1 MPDRNRDDPLKN
13 SVKATGIGIP
23 LFYILPTFFIP
34 RLPPVTLLGAVA
46 FLQEFCP
53 CKIRGNMVRFIGYN
67 YNLPQKGMCR
77 YTMKKLSR
85 GAYEDTKGFLRVA
98 ETLLEVLILTVIY
111 YLVWKKGYALAYFEY
126 KGKYV
131 LMGIYAILLYA
142 FFQNSECTM
151 FGQLH
156 RVDLIIGQVIA
167 LCIVNVVTYGQL
179 CLIGNQVLSVAPIVL
194 LTAIEVVVAI
204 VLVLVYTSVYHKL
217 YAPHDMLLIYGNKRG
232 VGLKIKMDS
241 RKDKYN
247 IRKLISVE
255 EGYDAIVEEIVKHDA
270 VILNDVPAQMRND
283 ILKFCYRYRVRTYV
297 APKLTDIM
305 VRGAKNITLFDT
317 PLLLVKGTG
326 LTPAQRVT
334 KRAMDIV
341 LGTVAL
347 VIASPIMA
355 AVAVAIKLEDG
366 GPVFFRQKRMTRNG
380 REFDILKFRS
390 MIVDAE
396 KYSGAVL
403 AAEDDPRITK
413 VGKFIR
419 ATRLDEIP
427 QIINIVKGDMS
438 IVGPRPERKVIADEY
453 CKEIPEFA
461 YRLKVRGG
469 LTGYAQIYGKYNTS
483 AYDKLRL
490 DLMYIENYSLLLDIK
505 LIILT
510 LRIIFSK
517 DSTEGID
524 VAKENQKKAEELL
537 KDLEEE

>member
-1 MPDRNRDDPLKN
+1 
-13 SVKATGIGIP
+13 
-23 LFYILPTFFIP
+23 
-34 RLPPVTLLGAVA
+34 
-46 FLQEFCP
+46 
-53 CKIRGNMVRFIGYN
+53 
-67 YNLPQKGMCR
+67 
-77 YTMKKLSR
+77 MKKLSR

-111 YLVWKKGYALAYFEY
+111 YFVWKQGYEFFAFEY

-131 LMGIYAILLYA
+131 LMGVYAVLLYV

-156 RVDLIIGQVIA
+156 RMDLIIGQIIS
-167 LCIVNVVTYGQL
+167 LCIVNVVTYAQL
-179 CLIGNQVLSVAPIVL
+179 CLIGNQVLSPSPILLLTGIEIVVAVL
-194 LTAIEVVVAI
+194 LI
-204 VLVLVYTSVYHKL
+204 LLYTSLYHKL
-217 YAPHDMLLIYGNKRG
+217 YAPHDMLLIYGHKRG

-247 IRKLISVE
+247 IRKLISTD
-255 EGYDAIVEEIVKHDA
+255 EGYDAIIEEIPKHDA
-270 VILNDVPAQMRND
+270 VILNDVPAEMRND
-283 ILKFCYRYRVRTYV
+283 ILKFCYRCRVRTYV

-326 LTPAQRVT
+326 LTPAQRVA
-334 KRAMDIV
+334 KRAMDII
-341 LGTVAL
+341 LCSIAMIVAAP
-347 VIASPIMA
+347 VMA
-355 AVAVAIKLEDG
+355 VVAIAIKLEDG
-366 GPVFFRQKRMTRNG
+366 GPVFFKQKRMTRNG
-380 REFDILKFRS
+380 REFEILKFRS

-396 KYSGAVL
+396 KYAGAVL
-403 AAEDDPRITK
+403 ATDNDPRITK
-413 VGKFIR
+413 VGKIIR

-427 QIINIVKGDMS
+427 QILNILKGDMS

-517 DSTEGID
+517 ESTEGID
-524 VAKENQKKAEELL
+524 KAEENQKLADELL
-537 KDLEEE
+537 KELDNEE

>member
-1 MPDRNRDDPLKN
+1 
-13 SVKATGIGIP
+13 
-23 LFYILPTFFIP
+23 
-34 RLPPVTLLGAVA
+34 
-46 FLQEFCP
+46 
-53 CKIRGNMVRFIGYN
+53 
-67 YNLPQKGMCR
+67 
-77 YTMKKLSR
+77 MKKLSR

-111 YLVWKKGYALAYFEY
+111 YIAWQKGYDIAYYQY

-131 LMGIYAILLYA
+131 LMGIYAVLLYA

-156 RVDLIIGQVIA
+156 RADLIIGQIIS
-167 LCIVNVVTYGQL
+167 LLIVNVVTYAQL
-179 CLIGNQVLSVAPIVL
+179 CLIGNAILAPGPILVL
-194 LTAIEVVVAI
+194 TGIEILVAI
-204 VLVLVYTSVYHKL
+204 VCIWAFTSLYHKL
-217 YAPHDMLLIYGNKRG
+217 YAPHDMLLIYGHKRG

-247 IRKLISVE
+247 IRKLICVD
-255 EGYDAIVEEIVKHDA
+255 EGYDAIINEIPKHDA

-305 VRGAKNITLFDT
+305 IRGAKNITLFDT

-326 LTPAQRVT
+326 LTPAQRVA
-334 KRAMDIV
+334 KRAMDI
-341 LGTVAL
+341 LLSFIAL
-347 VIASPIMA
+347 IIAAIPMA
-355 AVAVAIKLEDG
+355 VVAVAIKLEDG
-366 GPVFFRQKRMTRNG
+366 GPVFFKQKRMTRGG
-380 REFDILKFRS
+380 REFEILKFRS

-396 KYSGAVL
+396 KYAGAVL
-403 AAEDDPRITK
+403 ATEDDPRITR
-413 VGKFIR
+413 VGKIIR

-427 QIINIVKGDMS
+427 QILNILKGDMS
-438 IVGPRPERKVIADEY
+438 IVGPRPERKVLADEI

-490 DLMYIENYSLLLDIK
+490 DLMYIENYSLMQDIK

-524 VAKENQKKAEELL
+524 VARENQKKAEQLLQEL
-537 KDLEEE
+537 DEQE

>member
-1 MPDRNRDDPLKN
+1 
-13 SVKATGIGIP
+13 
-23 LFYILPTFFIP
+23 
-34 RLPPVTLLGAVA
+34 
-46 FLQEFCP
+46 
-53 CKIRGNMVRFIGYN
+53 
-67 YNLPQKGMCR
+67 
-77 YTMKKLSR
+77 MKKLSR
-85 GAYEDTKGFLRVA
+85 GAYEDMKGTVRVV
-98 ETLLEVLILTVIY
+98 ETLLEILIMTLIY
-111 YLVWKKGYALAYFEY
+111 YLVWKKGYSLAYFEY

-131 LMGIYAILLYA
+131 LMAVYAGLMYLM
-142 FFQNSECTM
+142 FQNTDCTM
-151 FGQLH
+151 FGQLN
-156 RVDLIIGQVIA
+156 RVDLIIGQIISIFVT
-167 LCIVNVVTYGQL
+167 NVFTYMIL
-179 CLIGNQVLSVAPIVL
+179 CLIGNAVLAVMPIVW
-194 LTAIEVVVAI
+194 LTLIEIVVAVVMI
-204 VLVLVYTSVYHKL
+204 LLYTTLYHKL
-217 YAPHDMLLIYGNKRG
+217 WAPHDMLLIYGHKRG
-232 VGLKIKMDS
+232 VELKIKMDS

-247 IRKLISVE
+247 IRKLISTD
-255 EGYDAIVEEIVKHDA
+255 EGYDAIIREIPKHDA
-270 VILNDVPAQMRND
+270 VILNDVPAQLRND

-297 APKLTDIM
+297 APKLTDVM

-326 LTPAQRVT
+326 LTPAQRVA
-334 KRAMDIV
+334 KRTMDIV
-341 LGTVAL
+341 LGSVAL
-347 VIASPIMA
+347 VLAAPFMA
-355 AVAVAIKLEDG
+355 AAAIAIKLEDG

-403 AAEDDPRITK
+403 ASGDDPRITK

-419 ATRLDEIP
+419 ATRIDELP

-453 CKEIPEFA
+453 CKELPEFA

-524 VAKENQKKAEELL
+524 VAKENQKKAEALL
-537 KDLEEE
+537 KEIGEDQ

>member
-1 MPDRNRDDPLKN
+1 
-13 SVKATGIGIP
+13 
-23 LFYILPTFFIP
+23 
-34 RLPPVTLLGAVA
+34 
-46 FLQEFCP
+46 
-53 CKIRGNMVRFIGYN
+53 
-67 YNLPQKGMCR
+67 
-77 YTMKKLSR
+77 MKKLSR
-85 GAYEDTKGFLRVA
+85 GAYEDTKGLLRVA
-98 ETLLEVLILTVIY
+98 ETLLEVAILTVIY
-111 YLVWKKGYALAYFEY
+111 YIVFRRGYDLYYFEY

-131 LMGIYAILLYA
+131 LMGIYGILLYA

-156 RVDLIIGQVIA
+156 RVDLIIGQIIS
-167 LCIVNVVTYGQL
+167 LCIVNFVSYFQICLVANRMLTPAPMLMLTVVEF
-179 CLIGNQVLSVAPIVL
+179 A
-194 LTAIEVVVAI
+194 VAI
-204 VLVLVYTSVYHKL
+204 ALIFLFTTVYHKL
-217 YAPHDMLLIYGNKRG
+217 YAPHDMLLIYGHKRG
-232 VGLKIKMDS
+232 VSLKIKMDS

-247 IRKLISVE
+247 ISKLISVE
-255 EGYDAIVEEIVKHDA
+255 EGYEAIINEIPKHDA
-270 VILNDVPAQMRND
+270 VILNDVPAELRND
-283 ILKFCYRYRVRTYV
+283 ILKFCYQYRVRTYV
-297 APKLTDIM
+297 APKLTDVM
-305 VRGAKNITLFDT
+305 LRGARNITLFDT

-326 LTPAQRVT
+326 LTPAQRVA
-334 KRAMDIV
+334 KRTMDIL
-341 LGTVAL
+341 LGSVAL
-347 VIASPIMA
+347 IIAAIPMVI
-355 AVAVAIKLEDG
+355 VALAIKLEDG
-366 GPVFFRQKRMTRNG
+366 GPVFFKQKRMTRGG

-403 AAEDDPRITK
+403 AAGDDPRITK
-413 VGKFIR
+413 VGKIIR
-419 ATRLDEIP
+419 ATRLDELP

-453 CKEIPEFA
+453 CKDIPEFA

-524 VAKENQKKAEELL
+524 VAQENQKKAEQLL
-537 KDLEEE
+537 NDLEDK

>member
-1 MPDRNRDDPLKN
+1 
-13 SVKATGIGIP
+13 
-23 LFYILPTFFIP
+23 
-34 RLPPVTLLGAVA
+34 
-46 FLQEFCP
+46 
-53 CKIRGNMVRFIGYN
+53 
-67 YNLPQKGMCR
+67 
-77 YTMKKLSR
+77 MKKLSR
-85 GAYEDTKGFLRVA
+85 GAYEDTKGLLRVA
-98 ETLLEVLILTVIY
+98 ETLLEVAILTVIY
-111 YLVWKKGYALAYFEY
+111 YIVFRRGYDLYYFEY

-131 LMGIYAILLYA
+131 LMGIYGILLYA

-156 RVDLIIGQVIA
+156 RVDLIIGQIIS
-167 LCIVNVVTYGQL
+167 LCIVNFVSYFQICLVANRMLTPAPMLMLTVVEF
-179 CLIGNQVLSVAPIVL
+179 A
-194 LTAIEVVVAI
+194 VAI
-204 VLVLVYTSVYHKL
+204 ALIFLFTTVYHKL
-217 YAPHDMLLIYGNKRG
+217 YAPHDMLLIYGHKRG
-232 VGLKIKMDS
+232 VSLKIKMDS

-247 IRKLISVE
+247 ISKLISAE
-255 EGYDAIVEEIVKHDA
+255 EGYEAIINEIPKHDA
-270 VILNDVPAQMRND
+270 VILNDVPAELRND
-283 ILKFCYRYRVRTYV
+283 ILKFCYQYRVRTYV
-297 APKLTDIM
+297 APKLTDVM
-305 VRGAKNITLFDT
+305 LRGARNITLFDT

-326 LTPAQRVT
+326 LTPAQRVA
-334 KRAMDIV
+334 KRTMDIL
-341 LGTVAL
+341 LGSVAL
-347 VIASPIMA
+347 IIAAIPMLV
-355 AVAVAIKLEDG
+355 VALAIKLEDG
-366 GPVFFRQKRMTRNG
+366 GPVFFRQKRMTRGG

-403 AAEDDPRITK
+403 AAGDDPRITK
-413 VGKFIR
+413 LGKIIR
-419 ATRLDEIP
+419 ATRLDELP

-453 CKEIPEFA
+453 CKDIPEFA

-524 VAKENQKKAEELL
+524 VAQENQKKAEQLL
-537 KDLEEE
+537 NDLEDK

>member
-1 MPDRNRDDPLKN
+1 
-13 SVKATGIGIP
+13 
-23 LFYILPTFFIP
+23 
-34 RLPPVTLLGAVA
+34 
-46 FLQEFCP
+46 
-53 CKIRGNMVRFIGYN
+53 
-67 YNLPQKGMCR
+67 
-77 YTMKKLSR
+77 MKKLSR
-85 GAYEDTKGFLRVA
+85 GAYEDTKGLLRVA
-98 ETLLEVLILTVIY
+98 ETLLEVAILTVIY
-111 YLVWKKGYALAYFEY
+111 YIVFRRGYDLYYFEY

-131 LMGIYAILLYA
+131 LMGIYGILLYA

-156 RVDLIIGQVIA
+156 RVDLIIGQIIS
-167 LCIVNVVTYGQL
+167 LCIVNFVSYFQICLVANRMLTPAPMLMLTVVEF
-179 CLIGNQVLSVAPIVL
+179 A
-194 LTAIEVVVAI
+194 VAI
-204 VLVLVYTSVYHKL
+204 ALIFLFTTVYHKL
-217 YAPHDMLLIYGNKRG
+217 YAPHDMLLIYGHKRG
-232 VGLKIKMDS
+232 VSLKIKMDS

-247 IRKLISVE
+247 ISKLISAE
-255 EGYDAIVEEIVKHDA
+255 EGYEAIINEIPKHDA
-270 VILNDVPAQMRND
+270 VILNDVPAELRND
-283 ILKFCYRYRVRTYV
+283 ILKFCYQYRVRTYV
-297 APKLTDIM
+297 APKLTDVM
-305 VRGAKNITLFDT
+305 LRGARNITLFDT

-326 LTPAQRVT
+326 LTPAQRVA
-334 KRAMDIV
+334 KRTMDIL
-341 LGTVAL
+341 LGSVAL
-347 VIASPIMA
+347 IIAAIPMLV
-355 AVAVAIKLEDG
+355 VALAIKLEDG
-366 GPVFFRQKRMTRNG
+366 GPVFFRQKRMTRGG

-403 AAEDDPRITK
+403 AAGDDPRITK
-413 VGKFIR
+413 VGKIIR
-419 ATRLDEIP
+419 ATRLDELP

-453 CKEIPEFA
+453 CKDIPEFA

-524 VAKENQKKAEELL
+524 VAQENQKKAEQLL
-537 KDLEEE
+537 NDLEDK